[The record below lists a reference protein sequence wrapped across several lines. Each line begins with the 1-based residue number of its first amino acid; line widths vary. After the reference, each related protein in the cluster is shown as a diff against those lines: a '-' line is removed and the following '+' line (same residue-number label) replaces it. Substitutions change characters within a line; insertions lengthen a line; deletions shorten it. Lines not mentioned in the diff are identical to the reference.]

1 MKKLVTIILSLALA
15 VCALLSL
22 TACSLDVNGKTFV
35 YDSYQVRQDLTPS
48 EQELLDGL
56 VEEAKLYKV
65 TFNADGTGVW
75 EIEGYTTID
84 FTWEQND
91 AEGKVKFGE
100 DDERVFKAE
109 NGKVAV
115 TDEVDSVTF
124 TIYLKQA

>member
-22 TACSLDVNGKTFV
+22 TACSLDVKGKTFV
-35 YDSYQVRQDLTPS
+35 YDSYQVRQDLTPT

-75 EIEGYTTID
+75 EIEGYTTVD

-109 NGKVAV
+109 YGKVAV
-115 TDEVDSVTF
+115 TDEVDSVIL
-124 TIYLKQA
+124 TIYLKHA